1 MAPKVLEIL
10 WRVFMQ
16 KFQRKN
22 HSITASNNGL
32 VTKIKTLIF
41 RRILRGNLTHFKM
54 KKTLFI
60 IILWMTALW
69 AQFET
74 PVTLSAKAESSARA
88 GEVVNILVTASMDA
102 EWKVYALRDQG
113 EGPIATRVV
122 VTGDAIESVGM
133 VLEPETEPKYDDGF
147 LTNTR
152 THQGGVTF
160 TAPIRIKDDLS
171 PGTYDLKVGVL
182 YQVCNES
189 LCYPPKEEFLDIS
202 NIVEAGEAREDRM
215 DMVMVAD
222 VFDRSGNINLDA
234 AIEQGF
240 FSFVLLAISM
250 GFLALLTPCVFP
262 MIPITVS
269 YFTHQGEMGEGKP
282 LKNAIIYTLG
292 IIGAFSILGFILALT
307 LGASGANQLASNPWV
322 NLFIAALFI
331 YFALSLFGMYEI
343 QLPEKLRQFSLK
355 QEGRGGIIG
364 TLFMAVTFTLTSFTC
379 TVQFVG
385 LLLVAASQG
394 QWFWPMVGMVVF
406 SAAFALPFFFLALFP
421 QYLAKMPKSGGWLN
435 SVKVVLGFLEMAA
448 AFKFLSNTDLVWG
461 WGFFSH
467 NAVLAVWAILMLL
480 AGVYLLGKIQLPHD
494 SPVKSVSVPRLMLST
509 AFLTFGLYLTS
520 GLFGQRIHGIIYA
533 YLPPVVEGESGSV
546 RTNGASMAEEYEW
559 FSEVEDGLAEARR
572 TGKSVFIDFTGYTCT
587 NCRWMEA
594 NIFTKQEVKDRFGQM
609 ILVQLYTDG
618 GPNHRETQQYEID
631 RFGTAALPFYVI
643 LNPDDEVITT
653 FPGMTRNLDD
663 FLDFLD
669 EGLAG

>member
-1 MAPKVLEIL
+1 MSSLL
-10 WRVFMQ
+10 GQ
-16 KFQRKN
+16 FQ
-22 HSITASNNGL
+22 S
-32 VTKIKTLIF
+32 
-41 RRILRGNLTHFKM
+41 
-54 KKTLFI
+54 
-60 IILWMTALW
+60 
-69 AQFET
+69 
-74 PVTLSAKAESSARA
+74 PVSLSAKIDSNARS
-88 GEVVNILVTASMDA
+88 GEVVKVVVTAEMDS
-102 EWKVYALRDQG
+102 EWKIYALRDQG
-113 EGPIATRVV
+113 EGPIATRVTV
-122 VTGDAIESVGM
+122 LGDIIKDSGLVEEAEPIE
-133 VLEPETEPKYDDGF
+133 KYDDGF
-147 LTNTR
+147 LTITK
-152 THQGGVTF
+152 THQGGAIF
-160 TAPIRIKDDLS
+160 TAPILLNEDIP
-171 PGTYDLKVGVL
+171 PGAYNLEVVVL
-182 YQVCNES
+182 FQVCNES
-189 LCYPPKEEFLDIS
+189 LCYPPKEEFITVPITIDS
-202 NIVEAGEAREDRM
+202 GDPREDRLAI
-215 DMVMVAD
+215 VLVSD
-222 VFDRSGNINLDA
+222 VFDKSGNINLEA
-234 AIEQGF
+234 AIDQGF

-269 YFTHQGEMGEGKP
+269 FFTQQGESKQGKP

-292 IIGAFSILGFILALT
+292 IIATFSILGFILALT

-343 QLPEKLRQFSLK
+343 EVPQKLRQFSLN
-355 QEGRGGIIG
+355 QEGRGGVIG

-394 QWFWPMVGMVVF
+394 QWFWPMIGMIVF
-406 SAAFALPFFFLALFP
+406 SAAFAFPFFFLALFP

-435 SVKVVLGFLEMAA
+435 SVKVVMGFLELAA
-448 AFKFLSNTDLVWG
+448 AFKFLSNTDLVWS

-467 NAVLAVWAILMLL
+467 NAVLAVWAVLMLL
-480 AGVYLLGKIQLPHD
+480 VGFYLLGKIQLPHD
-494 SPVKSVSVPRLMLST
+494 SPLVSVSVPRLMLSA

-533 YLPPVVEGESGSV
+533 YLPPIVEADTGAVS
-546 RTNGASMAEEYEW
+546 TNGNSMAEDFKWYRDLEKGL
-559 FSEVEDGLAEARR
+559 SEAKV
-572 TGKSVFIDFTGYTCT
+572 TSKPVFIDFTGYTCT

-594 NIFTKQEVKDRFGQM
+594 NIFTKREVKDRFNEM

-618 GPNHRETQQYEID
+618 GPNHRENQEYEIE

-643 LNPDDEVITT
+643 ISPNDEIITT
-653 FPGMTRNLDD
+653 FPGMTRDLNN

>member
-1 MAPKVLEIL
+1 MKQIL
-10 WRVFMQ
+10 ISVVFLLSPLFSQ
-16 KFQRKN
+16 FQ
-22 HSITASNNGL
+22 S
-32 VTKIKTLIF
+32 
-41 RRILRGNLTHFKM
+41 
-54 KKTLFI
+54 
-60 IILWMTALW
+60 
-69 AQFET
+69 
-74 PVTLSAKAESSARA
+74 PVTLSAKIESNARA
-88 GEVVNILVTASMDA
+88 GEVVKVVITAEMDS
-102 EWKVYALRDQG
+102 EWKIYALRDQG
-113 EGPIATRVV
+113 EGPIATRITVL
-122 VTGDAIESVGM
+122 GDIIKDSGLVEED
-133 VLEPETEPKYDDGF
+133 EPIKKYDDGF
-147 LTNTR
+147 LTETK
-152 THQGGVTF
+152 THQGGAVF
-160 TAPIRIKDDLS
+160 IAPILLKKDLS
-171 PGTYDLKVGVL
+171 PGDYNLEAVIL
-182 YQVCNES
+182 FQVCNES
-189 LCYPPKEEFLDIS
+189 LCYPPKEEFLSVPITIES
-202 NIVEAGEAREDRM
+202 GEPREERSEIVL
-215 DMVMVAD
+215 VSD
-222 VFDRSGNINLDA
+222 VFDKSGNINLEA
-234 AIEQGF
+234 AIDQGF

-269 YFTHQGEMGEGKP
+269 FFTQQGESGQGKP

-292 IIGAFSILGFILALT
+292 IIATFSILGFILALT

-322 NLFIAALFI
+322 NLFIAGLFI

-343 QLPEKLRQFSLK
+343 EVPAKLRQLSLK
-355 QEGRGGIIG
+355 QEGRGGVVG

-394 QWFWPMVGMVVF
+394 QWFWPMIGMIVF
-406 SAAFALPFFFLALFP
+406 SAAFAFPFFFLALFP

-435 SVKVVLGFLEMAA
+435 AVKVVMGFLELAA

-467 NAVLAVWAILMLL
+467 NAVLAIWAVLMLL
-480 AGVYLLGKIQLPHD
+480 VGFYLLGKIQLPHD
-494 SPVKSVSVPRLMLST
+494 SPLVSVSVPRLMISA

-533 YLPPVVEGESGSV
+533 YLPPVVESNTGAVS
-546 RTNGASMAEEYEW
+546 TNGNSMAEQFKW
-559 FSEVEDGLAEARR
+559 FRDLDNGLMKAKE
-572 TGKSVFIDFTGYTCT
+572 TGKPVFIDFTGYTCT

-594 NIFTKQEVKDRFGQM
+594 NIFTRREVKDRFNEM

-618 GPNHRETQQYEID
+618 GPNHRENQEYEIE

-643 LNPDDEVITT
+643 ISPYDEIITT
-653 FPGMTRNLDD
+653 FPGMTRDLDN

>member
-1 MAPKVLEIL
+1 MSSLL
-10 WRVFMQ
+10 GQ
-16 KFQRKN
+16 FQ
-22 HSITASNNGL
+22 S
-32 VTKIKTLIF
+32 
-41 RRILRGNLTHFKM
+41 
-54 KKTLFI
+54 
-60 IILWMTALW
+60 
-69 AQFET
+69 
-74 PVTLSAKAESSARA
+74 PVSLSAKIDSNARS
-88 GEVVNILVTASMDA
+88 GEVVKVVVTAEMDS
-102 EWKVYALRDQG
+102 EWKIYALRDQG
-113 EGPIATRVV
+113 EGPIATRVTV
-122 VTGDAIESVGM
+122 LGDIIKDSGLVEEAEPIE
-133 VLEPETEPKYDDGF
+133 KYDDGF
-147 LTNTR
+147 LTITK
-152 THQGGVTF
+152 THQGGAIF
-160 TAPIRIKDDLS
+160 TAPILLNEDIP
-171 PGTYDLKVGVL
+171 PGDYNLEVVVL
-182 YQVCNES
+182 FQVCNES
-189 LCYPPKEEFLDIS
+189 LCYPPKEEFITVPITIDS
-202 NIVEAGEAREDRM
+202 GDPREDRLSI
-215 DMVMVAD
+215 VLVSD
-222 VFDRSGNINLDA
+222 VFDKSGNINLEA
-234 AIEQGF
+234 AIDQGF

-269 YFTHQGEMGEGKP
+269 FFTQQGESKQGKP

-292 IIGAFSILGFILALT
+292 IIATFSILGFILALT

-343 QLPEKLRQFSLK
+343 EVPQKLRQFSLN
-355 QEGRGGIIG
+355 QEGRGGVIG

-394 QWFWPMVGMVVF
+394 QWFWPMIGMIVF
-406 SAAFALPFFFLALFP
+406 SAAFASPFFFLALFP

-435 SVKVVLGFLEMAA
+435 SVKVVMGFLELAA

-467 NAVLAVWAILMLL
+467 NAVLAVWAVLMLL
-480 AGVYLLGKIQLPHD
+480 VGFYLLGKIQLPHD
-494 SPVKSVSVPRLMLST
+494 SPLVSVSVPRLMLSA

-533 YLPPVVEGESGSV
+533 YLPPIVEADTGAVS
-546 RTNGASMAEEYEW
+546 TNGNSMAEDFKWYRDLEKGL
-559 FSEVEDGLAEARR
+559 SEAKV
-572 TGKSVFIDFTGYTCT
+572 TSKPVFIDFTGYTCT

-594 NIFTKQEVKDRFGQM
+594 NIFTKREVKDRFNEM

-618 GPNHRETQQYEID
+618 GPNHRENQEYEIE

-643 LNPDDEVITT
+643 ISPNDEIITT
-653 FPGMTRNLDD
+653 FPGMTRDLNN

>member
-1 MAPKVLEIL
+1 
-10 WRVFMQ
+10 
-16 KFQRKN
+16 
-22 HSITASNNGL
+22 
-32 VTKIKTLIF
+32 
-41 RRILRGNLTHFKM
+41 
-54 KKTLFI
+54 
-60 IILWMTALW
+60 MTSLW
-69 AQFET
+69 AQFQT
-74 PVTLSAKAESSARA
+74 PVTLSAEAESSTRA
-88 GEVVNILVTASMDA
+88 GEVANIMVTASMDA
-102 EWKVYALRDQG
+102 EWKVYALRNQG

-122 VTGDAIESVGM
+122 VTGDVVESTGM
-133 VLEPETEPKYDDGF
+133 VEEPKTVEKYDDGF

-160 TAPIRIKDDLS
+160 TAPIRLKDDLA
-171 PGTYDLKVGVL
+171 PGTYGLKVGVL

-189 LCYPPKEEFLDIS
+189 LCYPPTEEFLDIKLT
-202 NIVEAGEAREDRM
+202 VEAGEAREDRM

-269 YFTHQGEMGEGKP
+269 YFTHQGEIGEGKP
-282 LKNAIIYTLG
+282 LKNATIYTLG

-307 LGASGANQLASNPWV
+307 LGASGANQLASNPWI
-322 NLFIAALFI
+322 NLFIAALFT

-343 QLPEKLRQFSLK
+343 QIPEKLRQFSLK
-355 QEGRGGIIG
+355 QEGRGGVVG

-394 QWFWPMVGMVVF
+394 QWFWPMIGMVVF
-406 SAAFALPFFFLALFP
+406 SGAFALPFFFLALFP

-435 SVKVVLGFLEMAA
+435 SVKVIMGFLELAA
-448 AFKFLSNTDLVWG
+448 AFKFISNTDLVWG

-467 NAVLAVWAILMLL
+467 NAVLAVWAVLMLL

-533 YLPPVVEGESGSV
+533 YLPPAVEGNSGSV
-546 RTNGASMAEEYEW
+546 MTNGASMAEEYEW
-559 FSEVEDGLAEARR
+559 YSEVEEGLAEARR

-618 GPNHRETQQYEID
+618 GPNHKEKQQYEID

-643 LNPDDEVITT
+643 LSPDDKVITT
-653 FPGMTRNLDD
+653 FPGMTRNLED

>member
-1 MAPKVLEIL
+1 MKQIL
-10 WRVFMQ
+10 ISVVFLLSPLFSQ
-16 KFQRKN
+16 FQ
-22 HSITASNNGL
+22 S
-32 VTKIKTLIF
+32 
-41 RRILRGNLTHFKM
+41 
-54 KKTLFI
+54 
-60 IILWMTALW
+60 
-69 AQFET
+69 
-74 PVTLSAKAESSARA
+74 PVTLSAKIESNARA
-88 GEVVNILVTASMDA
+88 GEVVKVVITAEMDS
-102 EWKVYALRDQG
+102 EWKIYALRDQG
-113 EGPIATRVV
+113 EGPIATRVTV
-122 VTGDAIESVGM
+122 LGDIIKDSGLVEED
-133 VLEPETEPKYDDGF
+133 EPIKKYDDGF
-147 LTNTR
+147 LTETK
-152 THQGGVTF
+152 THQGGAVF
-160 TAPIRIKDDLS
+160 IAPILLKKDLS
-171 PGTYDLKVGVL
+171 PGDYNLEAVIL
-182 YQVCNES
+182 FQVCNES
-189 LCYPPKEEFLDIS
+189 LCYPPKEEFLSVPITIES
-202 NIVEAGEAREDRM
+202 GEPREERSEIVL
-215 DMVMVAD
+215 VSD
-222 VFDRSGNINLDA
+222 VFDKSGNINLEA
-234 AIEQGF
+234 AIDQGF

-269 YFTHQGEMGEGKP
+269 FFTQQGESGQGKP

-292 IIGAFSILGFILALT
+292 IIATFSILGFILALT

-322 NLFIAALFI
+322 NLFIAGLFI

-343 QLPEKLRQFSLK
+343 EVPAKLRQFSLK
-355 QEGRGGIIG
+355 QEGRGGVVG

-394 QWFWPMVGMVVF
+394 QWFWPMIGMIVF
-406 SAAFALPFFFLALFP
+406 SAAFAFPFFFLALFP

-435 SVKVVLGFLEMAA
+435 AVKVVMGFLELAA

-467 NAVLAVWAILMLL
+467 NAVLAIWAVLMLL
-480 AGVYLLGKIQLPHD
+480 VGFYLLGKIQLPHD
-494 SPVKSVSVPRLMLST
+494 SPLVSVSVPRLMISA

-533 YLPPVVEGESGSV
+533 YLPPVVESNTGAVS
-546 RTNGASMAEEYEW
+546 TNGNSMAEQFKW
-559 FSEVEDGLAEARR
+559 FRDLDNGLMKAKE
-572 TGKSVFIDFTGYTCT
+572 TGKPVFVDFTGYTCT

-594 NIFTKQEVKDRFGQM
+594 NIFTRREVKDRFNEM

-618 GPNHRETQQYEID
+618 GPNHRENQEYEIE

-643 LNPDDEVITT
+643 ISPYDEIITT
-653 FPGMTRNLDD
+653 FPGMTRDLDN

>member
-1 MAPKVLEIL
+1 MSSLL
-10 WRVFMQ
+10 GQ
-16 KFQRKN
+16 FQ
-22 HSITASNNGL
+22 S
-32 VTKIKTLIF
+32 
-41 RRILRGNLTHFKM
+41 
-54 KKTLFI
+54 
-60 IILWMTALW
+60 
-69 AQFET
+69 
-74 PVTLSAKAESSARA
+74 PVSLSAKIDSNARS
-88 GEVVNILVTASMDA
+88 GEVVKVVVTAEMDS
-102 EWKVYALRDQG
+102 EWKIYALRDQG
-113 EGPIATRVV
+113 EGPIATRVTV
-122 VTGDAIESVGM
+122 LGDIIKDSGLVEEAEPIE
-133 VLEPETEPKYDDGF
+133 KYDDGF
-147 LTNTR
+147 LTITK
-152 THQGGVTF
+152 THQGGAIF
-160 TAPIRIKDDLS
+160 TAPILLNEDIP
-171 PGTYDLKVGVL
+171 PGAYNLEVVVL
-182 YQVCNES
+182 FQVCNES
-189 LCYPPKEEFLDIS
+189 LCYPPKEEFITIPITIDS
-202 NIVEAGEAREDRM
+202 GDPREDRLSI
-215 DMVMVAD
+215 VLVSD
-222 VFDRSGNINLDA
+222 VFDKSGNINLEA
-234 AIEQGF
+234 AIDQGF

-269 YFTHQGEMGEGKP
+269 FFTQQGESKQGKP

-292 IIGAFSILGFILALT
+292 IIATFSILGFILALT

-343 QLPEKLRQFSLK
+343 EVPQKLRQFSLN
-355 QEGRGGIIG
+355 QEGRGGVIG
-364 TLFMAVTFTLTSFTC
+364 TLFMAVTFTLTSFTR

-394 QWFWPMVGMVVF
+394 QWFWPMIGMIVF
-406 SAAFALPFFFLALFP
+406 SAAFAFPFFFLALFP

-435 SVKVVLGFLEMAA
+435 SVKVVMGFLELAA

-467 NAVLAVWAILMLL
+467 NAVLAVWAVLMLL
-480 AGVYLLGKIQLPHD
+480 VGFYLLGKIQLPHD
-494 SPVKSVSVPRLMLST
+494 SPLVSVSVPRLMLSA

-533 YLPPVVEGESGSV
+533 YLPPIVEADTGAVS
-546 RTNGASMAEEYEW
+546 TNGNSMAEDFKWYRDLEKGL
-559 FSEVEDGLAEARR
+559 SEAKV
-572 TGKSVFIDFTGYTCT
+572 TSKPVFIDFTGYTCT

-594 NIFTKQEVKDRFGQM
+594 NIFTKREVKDRFNEM

-618 GPNHRETQQYEID
+618 GPNHRENQEYEIE

-643 LNPDDEVITT
+643 ISPNDEIITT
-653 FPGMTRNLDD
+653 FPGMTRDLNN